1 MSIRSQASCLTLFL
15 AVAATCAAFHS
26 QPTVRQSSP
35 SRTATLNATV
45 KPSLPSSAP
54 VVVYSAEQS
63 LPQPA
68 QNVQKADARA
78 PFVNV
83 FALYRRGV
91 NEHVRLRSQEQHRPL
106 RSQDPDG
113 AASPHVLLAGQK
125 TA

>member
-1 MSIRSQASCLTLFL
+1 MSIRSQASCLALFL
-15 AVAATCAAFHS
+15 AIAAICAVFHS
-26 QPTVRQSSP
+26 QPTARQSSA
-35 SRTATLNATV
+35 SRPAALNATV

-63 LPQPA
+63 LPRPA
-68 QNVQKADARA
+68 QNVQKAEARA

-91 NEHVRLRSQEQHRPL
+91 NDHVRLRSQEERRPL
-106 RSQDPDG
+106 PSQEPDG
-113 AASPHVLLAGQK
+113 VASPHVLLAGQK